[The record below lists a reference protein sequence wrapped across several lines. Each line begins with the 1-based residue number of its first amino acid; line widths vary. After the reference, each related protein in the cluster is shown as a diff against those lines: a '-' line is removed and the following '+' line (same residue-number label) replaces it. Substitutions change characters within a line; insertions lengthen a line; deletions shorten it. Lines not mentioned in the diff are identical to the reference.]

1 MAELLELADDA
12 LGERLVGTGH
22 DELAVEDVLEEDLVR
37 EVFLGERVLDLQ
49 IVDVVEE
56 LEDVL
61 VVREADHA
69 QERGGEELT
78 TTTTAVEI
86 NIKQV
91 VRVELHFKPGA
102 AVRDDAEAVQ
112 PAAIQVLGLLKAD
125 TRRAMKLGNDHA
137 LGSIDDEGAA
147 DGHERDFTHVH
158 AFLLGSGLV
167 FEFVGDVKRCG
178 IGLSLANGFEGVEL
192 RLADFIE
199 HEIERHLLVVAG
211 DREDFLKDRL
221 QAHVFA
227 LGGEDVL
234 LEELLIRT
242 ELDLDE
248 IRGLGDFVNL
258 AKVGALGHGT
268 RGRV

>member
-12 LGERLVGTGH
+12 LGERLVGAGH
-22 DELAVEDVLEEDLVR
+22 DELAVEDVLEQDFVR
-37 EVFLGERVLDLQ
+37 EVFLGDAVLDLE
-49 IVDVVEE
+49 ILDVVEE

-61 VVREADHA
+61 IVREADHA
-69 QERGGEELT
+69 QERGGEEFAT
-78 TTTTAVEI
+78 TAAAVEI
-86 NIKQV
+86 DVEQV
-91 VRVELHFKPGA
+91 VRVELHFEPGA

-112 PAAIQVLGLLKAD
+112 PAAVEVLGLLKAD
-125 TRRAMKLGNDHA
+125 TGGAMKLGDDHA
-137 LGSIDDEGAA
+137 LGSIDDESAA
-147 DGHERDFTHVH
+147 DGHERDFAHIHT
-158 AFLLGSGLV
+158 FLLGSGLV

-178 IGLSLANGFEGVEL
+178 IGLGLADGFERVEL

-199 HEIERHLLVVAG
+199 DEIERHLLVVAG
-211 DREDFLKDRL
+211 DREDLTEDRL

-227 LGGEDVL
+227 LGGKDVL

-248 IRGLGDFVNL
+248 IRRLGDFVNL